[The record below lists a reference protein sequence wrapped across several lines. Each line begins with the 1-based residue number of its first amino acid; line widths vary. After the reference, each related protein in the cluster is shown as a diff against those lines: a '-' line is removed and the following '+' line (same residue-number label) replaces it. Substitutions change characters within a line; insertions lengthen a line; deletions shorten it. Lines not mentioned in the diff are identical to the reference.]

1 MYQFFALRAIAAG
14 TGERLVALVQDIEW
28 ISVRVLIPASLG
40 AFLLGLGLVWNAAF
54 WSLGDDWI
62 VIGLVLFGVTFLA
75 GFGYFSPESKRV
87 SKLIE
92 AEGHD
97 SPAVAA
103 RIKRLIVLTRID
115 LVILFLLIFDMSV
128 KPSFSDGW
136 TIVGALVAAAALSA
150 LLVLPGS
157 RSSAR
162 RDRVGATPRAR
173 RGARRRRPGRPRRR
187 GLPGRPPRRER
198 AAASPSSSP
207 RERGASACARPGRPA
222 LPAP

>member
-1 MYQFFALRAIAAG
+1 VTWYDFLKFAHIGCAVIWVGGAAMYQFFALRAIAAG
-14 TGERLVALVQDIEW
+14 TGERLVAVVQDIEW

-54 WSLGDDWI
+54 WSFGDDWI
-62 VIGLVLFGVTFLA
+62 VIGLVLFAVTFLA
-75 GFGYFSPESKRV
+75 GFGYFSPEAKRV

-92 AEGHD
+92 AEGHN

-128 KPSFSDGW
+128 KPAFSDTW
-136 TIVGALVAAAALSA
+136 TIVGAIIAAAALSA

-157 RSSAR
+157 RTPA
-162 RDRVGATPRAR
+162 VAT
-173 RGARRRRPGRPRRR
+173 
-187 GLPGRPPRRER
+187 E
-198 AAASPSSSP
+198 
-207 RERGASACARPGRPA
+207 
-222 LPAP
+222 

>member
-1 MYQFFALRAIAAG
+1 M
-14 TGERLVALVQDIEW
+14 
-28 ISVRVLIPASLG
+28 
-40 AFLLGLGLVWNAAF
+40 WNAAF

-62 VIGLVLFGVTFLA
+62 VIGLVLFAVTFLA
-75 GFGYFSPESKRV
+75 GFGYFSPEAKRV

-103 RIKRLIVLTRID
+103 RIKRLVVLTRID

-128 KPSFSDGW
+128 KPAFSDTW

-157 RSSAR
+157 RSSA
-162 RDRVGATPRAR
+162 VAT
-173 RGARRRRPGRPRRR
+173 
-187 GLPGRPPRRER
+187 E
-198 AAASPSSSP
+198 
-207 RERGASACARPGRPA
+207 
-222 LPAP
+222 